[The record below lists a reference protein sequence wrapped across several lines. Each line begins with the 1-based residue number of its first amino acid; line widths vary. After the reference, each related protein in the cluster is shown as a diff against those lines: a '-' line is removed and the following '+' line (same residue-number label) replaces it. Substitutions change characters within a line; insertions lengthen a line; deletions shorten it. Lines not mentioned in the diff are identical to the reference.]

1 MAWHQTRQWTDTYA
15 EARRRWMQIARWFVA
30 LAALLAVACGSEGET
45 ATTTTTAA
53 DGAETCE
60 SPKEAPPVAV
70 ADVLEAAPR
79 WWEALGPLEVQ
90 PFDDEA
96 KLTILQDARFQ
107 PDPVLLRAESARP
120 LLGTESEPVTA
131 VIDRET
137 GELGVALARDSR
149 LIIAPRARGTWL
161 IEVSLGERLKVV
173 LSPCGR
179 ARITPLAEAA
189 EGSDGFF
196 TELDIVRGLQSHDAE
211 IEALYQQALAATS
224 P

>member
-1 MAWHQTRQWTDTYA
+1 MASHQTRQRMDTYA
-15 EARRRWMQIARWFVA
+15 EARKHWVQIARWFVV
-30 LAALLAVACGSEGET
+30 LAAFVMVACGSEGET
-45 ATTTTTAA
+45 ATTTTTATDGA
-53 DGAETCE
+53 DGCE
-60 SPKEAPPVAV
+60 SPKDAPALAV
-70 ADVLEAAPR
+70 ADVLEVAPR
-79 WWEALGPLEVQ
+79 WWEVLGPLEVL

-96 KLTILQDARFQ
+96 KLTMLQDARFQ

-120 LLGTESEPVTA
+120 LLGAEPEPVTA

-137 GELGVALARDSR
+137 GERGVALAHDSR

-161 IEVSLGERLKVV
+161 IEVSLGERLKV

-189 EGSDGFF
+189 ERSDGFF
-196 TELDIVRGLQSHDAE
+196 TELDIVRGLQGHDAE
-211 IEALYQQALAATS
+211 IEALYQQALAETS